1 MKQAVENLKKDI
13 VDIHNILF
21 PGNQIESFDLNLIG
35 KDEKSENATLTAFA
49 FRLQGFLESKSNPE
63 DLKEL
68 TEEIDAFKKSISKAV
83 KSGR

>member
-49 FRLQGFLESKSNPE
+49 FRLQGFLESKFNPE

-68 TEEIDAFKKSISKAV
+68 TEEIDAFKKASAKQ
-83 KSGR
+83 